1 MVNLVAW
8 AAWLAFGLL
17 AVLAVACFAYF
28 VLLGLRL
35 ALFRREH
42 GQQLLAG
49 AHVLQFDICASRGG
63 SLGQRCGFAIVIL
76 VGAGQRAQRFTGL
89 GSSFGLV
96 AQIWLLG
103 MQDGKDLVFL
113 RFGQFNAMEQRCAAL
128 RAEARTRTEAGWR
141 TIGTTGAVGTARTAR
156 TARTVAWTVLWTIG
170 TTATGAAV
178 PPRPAG
184 FARFATFQRGRMLA
198 MQFFGTGGASGGQQR
213 QRHGG
218 GQQNMVQALFGVFHA
233 IYPRDAQGTVIV

>member
-8 AAWLAFGLL
+8 ATWLAFGLL

-49 AHVLQFDICASRGG
+49 AHVLQFDICAGRGG

-76 VGAGQRAQRFTGL
+76 VGAGQGAQRFTGL
-89 GSSFGLV
+89 GGSFGLV

-113 RFGQFNAMEQRCAAL
+113 RFGQLDATEQRCAAL
-128 RAEARTRTEAGWR
+128 RGEARTRTEAGWR
-141 TIGTTGAVGTARTAR
+141 TIRTTGA
-156 TARTVAWTVLWTIG
+156 
-170 TTATGAAV
+170 
-178 PPRPAG
+178 
-184 FARFATFQRGRMLA
+184 
-198 MQFFGTGGASGGQQR
+198 
-213 QRHGG
+213 
-218 GQQNMVQALFGVFHA
+218 
-233 IYPRDAQGTVIV
+233 